1 MIHNVVSGVRVPSV
15 PFTLEVS
22 LMTSARS
29 CVLLGSVF
37 LPVSVF
43 VPSSF
48 ELPKLHRMTEL
59 LTSSLMPSL
68 PSFLNSFACAH
79 IARLD
84 NPLPA
89 PLHREQ
95 VVVGQSSRR
104 CHVERIN
111 TTQSLRLSIRL
122 RLRLLLLQPR
132 PARQRLRERLGEA
145 RRRNDYRPPEL
156 APQPPDARSRMLAAC
171 AHSLLWPEVDRPPRA
186 SFPCAPLVRAW
197 TRLPLVR
204 SVESQRRSLL
214 LYLRLDLL
222 AERFPLNFLIAHAL
236 SSTST
241 STRNAFTCFPHQSR
255 LISSRVSVANRFPL
269 SGRCPLR

>member
-79 IARLD
+79 IARFD

-104 CHVERIN
+104 CHVDAIN
-111 TTQSLRLSIRL
+111 TTQRRQLSIRL

-132 PARQRLRERLGEA
+132 PARQRLRERLKERG
-145 RRRNDYRPPEL
+145 RRHDDSLPKL
-156 APQPPDARSRMLAAC
+156 APQPPDARALRFAARLHGSC
-171 AHSLLWPEVDRPPRA
+171 DRPA
-186 SFPCAPLVRAW
+186 
-197 TRLPLVR
+197 
-204 SVESQRRSLL
+204 Q
-214 LYLRLDLL
+214 
-222 AERFPLNFLIAHAL
+222 
-236 SSTST
+236 
-241 STRNAFTCFPHQSR
+241 
-255 LISSRVSVANRFPL
+255 
-269 SGRCPLR
+269 